1 VIILITGA
9 NGALSKSMLK
19 KLPKSFFL
27 ENNVFLTSRSLIHN
41 GSDDITYLSC
51 NISEKHQVEALLS
64 NLRPQILVHFAWEVS
79 TPNYLNHSSNIQWL
93 DYSKNLFSLFVKYG
107 GTKIISIGTLA
118 EYDKN
123 IEEIYIE
130 SLKSP
135 STLYGFC
142 KLKLSEF
149 LFENLD
155 VNKNW
160 IRIGSIFYLNS
171 TRGNSLQKIID
182 SVKKNEALKLND
194 SVRPYLSIDRYGE
207 LLAKLIQNNK
217 PNVGINLGANVPIS
231 TRSIVREIAEYFGN
245 PDYFEKVIFLKPL
258 ENFPFKYFVSPS
270 DNKNLYFGNL
280 DSADE
285 LKTFLNGL
293 KLPL

>member
-9 NGALSKSMLK
+9 NGALCRSMLK
-19 KLPKSFFL
+19 KLPKSFYL
-27 ENNVFLTSRSLIHN
+27 ENKVFLTSRSLIHN
-41 GSDDITYLSC
+41 GSNEITYFSC
-51 NISEKHQVEALLS
+51 NISEKHEVESLLS
-64 NLRPQILVHFAWEVS
+64 SLRPQILVHFAWEVS

-93 DYSKNLFSLFVKYG
+93 EYSKNLFSLFVKYG

-160 IRIGSIFYLNS
+160 VRIGSIFYLNNA
-171 TRGNSLQKIID
+171 RRNSLHKIID
-182 SVKKNEALKLND
+182 SVKKGDALKIND

-207 LLAKLIQNNK
+207 LLAAIMQKTK
-217 PNVGINLGANVPIS
+217 PNVSINLGANIPIS
-231 TRSIVREIAEYFGN
+231 TRSIVREIAEYFGD
-245 PDYFEKVIFLKPL
+245 PDYLKKVSFVKPSK
-258 ENFPFKYFVSPS
+258 NFPFKYFVSPS
-270 DNKNLYFGNL
+270 DDKNLYFGNL
-280 DSADE
+280 DSANE

-293 KLPL
+293 ELPL